1 MTHQLFLGEP
11 SAVADAV
18 VGAPLLLDGDEGRHA
33 GAVVRLR
40 PGERYFVADGAGR
53 RVLLE
58 ATDVDRSS
66 VRGTVL
72 EVIDEP
78 APSPRFVLVQA
89 LAKGDR
95 DEQAIE
101 AATELG
107 VDEVVPWQAER
118 SVVVWRGERAAKSLA
133 KWAAVVTRATK
144 QSRRARM
151 PLTSQ
156 AVGLA
161 PLVARVGES
170 ALTLVLH
177 EDATE
182 PLASLELPEAGDVL
196 ARRRARGRH
205 HRPRGRGP
213 DRSRGARGPARLD
226 DPARLVG
233 GPRRSRGPQRPR
245 PLALTA
251 YARHPQHTRKR
262 SPLRVCNRVRC
273 LLPGVLRG
281 GGRQRAV
288 TGRVCSTRSS
298 RPWRCSRRPAGRRR
312 RP

>member
-11 SAVADAV
+11 SSVAAAAE
-18 VGAPLLLDGDEGRHA
+18 GASLLLDGDEGRHA
-33 GAVVRLR
+33 AAVVRLR
-40 PGERYFVADGAGR
+40 VGERYFVADGAGR
-53 RVLLE
+53 RLLLE
-58 ATDVDRSS
+58 ATDVDRAS

-72 EVIDEP
+72 EVTDDP

-151 PLTSQ
+151 PVTSP
-156 AVGLA
+156 AVGLT

-182 PLASLELPEAGDVL
+182 PLASVELPHDGDVL
-196 ARRRARGRH
+196 LVV
-205 HRPRGRGP
+205 GP
-213 DRSRGARGPARLD
+213 EGGISQREVEALQSAGARPVRLGSTILRASSAGPAALAVLS
-226 DPARLVG
+226 AR
-233 GPRRSRGPQRPR
+233 
-245 PLALTA
+245 
-251 YARHPQHTRKR
+251 TR
-262 SPLRVCNRVRC
+262 
-273 LLPGVLRG
+273 
-281 GGRQRAV
+281 
-288 TGRVCSTRSS
+288 
-298 RPWRCSRRPAGRRR
+298 WR
-312 RP
+312 

>member
-33 GAVVRLR
+33 GTVVRLR

-53 RVLLE
+53 RLLLE

-72 EVIDEP
+72 EVTDEP

-133 KWAAVVTRATK
+133 KWAAVVTRASK
-144 QSRRARM
+144 QSRRARL

-196 ARRRARGRH
+196 LVVGPEGGITDHEVEALTGAGARAVRLGSTILRASSAGPAALAVLSARAR
-205 HRPRGRGP
+205 
-213 DRSRGARGPARLD
+213 
-226 DPARLVG
+226 
-233 GPRRSRGPQRPR
+233 
-245 PLALTA
+245 
-251 YARHPQHTRKR
+251 
-262 SPLRVCNRVRC
+262 
-273 LLPGVLRG
+273 
-281 GGRQRAV
+281 
-288 TGRVCSTRSS
+288 
-298 RPWRCSRRPAGRRR
+298 WR
-312 RP
+312 

>member
-1 MTHQLFLGEP
+1 VTHQLFLGEP
-11 SAVADAV
+11 STVAQAS
-18 VGAPLLLDGDEGRHA
+18 VGGSLLLDGEEGRHA

-40 PGERYFVADGAGR
+40 LGERYFVADGAGR

-58 ATDVDRSS
+58 ATDVDRSW

-72 EVIDEP
+72 EVTDEP
-78 APSPRFVLVQA
+78 AQATRFVLVQA

-118 SVVVWRGERAAKSLA
+118 SVVVWRGDRAAKSLA

-151 PLTSQ
+151 PSTSP

-161 PLVARVGES
+161 QLATRVADS

-182 PLASLELPEAGDVL
+182 PLAAVQLPEQGDVL
-196 ARRRARGRH
+196 VVV
-205 HRPRGRGP
+205 GP
-213 DRSRGARGPARLD
+213 EGGISEREIQALRDAGARPVRLGSTILRASSAGPA
-226 DPARLVG
+226 A
-233 GPRRSRGPQRPR
+233 
-245 PLALTA
+245 LA
-251 YARHPQHTRKR
+251 
-262 SPLRVCNRVRC
+262 
-273 LLPGVLRG
+273 VLSA
-281 GGRQRAV
+281 RQR
-288 TGRVCSTRSS
+288 
-298 RPWRCSRRPAGRRR
+298 WR
-312 RP
+312 

>member
-11 SAVADAV
+11 SSVAAAAE
-18 VGAPLLLDGDEGRHA
+18 GASLLLDGDEGRHA
-33 GAVVRLR
+33 AAVVRLR
-40 PGERYFVADGAGR
+40 VGERYFVADGAGR
-53 RVLLE
+53 RLLLE
-58 ATDVDRSS
+58 ATDVDRAS

-72 EVIDEP
+72 QVADDP

-151 PLTSQ
+151 PVTSP
-156 AVGLA
+156 AVGLT

-182 PLASLELPEAGDVL
+182 PLASVELPHDGDVL
-196 ARRRARGRH
+196 LVV
-205 HRPRGRGP
+205 GP
-213 DRSRGARGPARLD
+213 EGGISQREVEALQSAGARPVRLGSTILRASSAGPAALAVLS
-226 DPARLVG
+226 AR
-233 GPRRSRGPQRPR
+233 
-245 PLALTA
+245 
-251 YARHPQHTRKR
+251 TR
-262 SPLRVCNRVRC
+262 
-273 LLPGVLRG
+273 
-281 GGRQRAV
+281 
-288 TGRVCSTRSS
+288 
-298 RPWRCSRRPAGRRR
+298 WR
-312 RP
+312 